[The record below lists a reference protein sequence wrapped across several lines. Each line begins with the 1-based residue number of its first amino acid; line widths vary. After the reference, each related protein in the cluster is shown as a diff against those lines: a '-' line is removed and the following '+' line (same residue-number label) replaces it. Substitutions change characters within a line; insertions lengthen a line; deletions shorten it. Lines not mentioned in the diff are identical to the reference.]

1 MKSKRGKKISVQWT
15 NDPESL
21 EHVRALFPGVQV
33 EDKYK
38 YGELSIF
45 TAKGVVLAHTG
56 DRIGRGKT
64 GEPYI
69 IKSRKE

>member
-1 MKSKRGKKISVQWT
+1 MKSKSGKRTSIKWV

-21 EHVRALFPGVQV
+21 GQVRALFPGVQI
-33 EDKYK
+33 EANK
-38 YGELSIF
+38 YGEIAIS

>member
-1 MKSKRGKKISVQWT
+1 MKSKRGKKISVQWA

-21 EHVRALFPGVQV
+21 EHVRKLFPGIQV
-33 EDKYK
+33 EANK
-38 YGELSIF
+38 YGELSIS
-45 TAKGVVLAHTG
+45 TAEGVVRAHTG
-56 DRIGRGKT
+56 DRIGRGIT